1 MKAIYKRNLGKKCFV
16 DTLPP
21 PPNNNGLYSRMQEDN
36 YFQYF
41 KMACDEIFSSIS
53 QVNSVSYIQACSSKI
68 KIYALTEIA
77 DFCVCVAT
85 KIYLLLILM
94 NNHCEI
100 FFRVG
105 LQNRHSLQASS
116 LLTSLCIRS
125 KI

>member
-100 FFRVG
+100 FFFVWDYKTG
-105 LQNRHSLQASS
+105 IPCRHQAF
-116 LLTSLCIRS
+116 
-125 KI
+125 